1 MAASRG
7 ASSLHNPCEPV
18 EAAASRTGESPPQ
31 SEEKFSSLTQQRIW
45 WANMPSGTCT
55 SARAI
60 ARPTTSGATGSCSW
74 ATPSGYGVLA
84 RCSAVVSSLAR
95 RALRSAYDEYLASM
109 LRSDPPDLEA
119 IATAANNQ
127 FELQHAR
134 VSVLCDARISPEQF
148 TDTLGRIKAAGS
160 AFLGC
165 NCRSVV
171 RDWAQHKP
179 WCHGDSLRRALSDA
193 QDEASDGPPLGDRT
207 WVPVAGTSTPSGP

>member
-1 MAASRG
+1 MGKYAEWHVHECTRNRAADDIRRNRQLQLGNPFGIRRVGQVLGSR
-7 ASSLHNPCEPV
+7 
-18 EAAASRTGESPPQ
+18 
-31 SEEKFSSLTQQRIW
+31 
-45 WANMPSGTCT
+45 
-55 SARAI
+55 
-60 ARPTTSGATGSCSW
+60 
-74 ATPSGYGVLA
+74 
-84 RCSAVVSSLAR
+84 SLAR